1 MKWSS
6 IIFLL
11 FHYVNN
17 IKSIFSF
24 TSFYKSKLNQNLK
37 TYIKPYF
44 ETNLVTQSY
53 HKKNIK
59 LFNQNVLLLK
69 KQNSN
74 TSLYKKSLGF
84 FKLIRYKSLLP
95 TSLLC
100 FTGGWIMNPSIYNLL
115 HSQSF
120 IISVINTL
128 LVMSNS
134 MVINDIYDIEID
146 KINNPNRPLI
156 NGKITRNEAILFSFF
171 LLGISEY
178 LNLHFLPNNMHIITQ
193 LANIGIV
200 LYTPVF
206 KRIFI
211 LKNIVCAILVSFS
224 LFFSGLASSTSII
237 EVNHNFPLNIVAM
250 SVIFF
255 GSLSNEILLDIR
267 DYEGDKKMNIPTIPV
282 IFNKDI
288 ALFISYS
295 LLNLNIIWNSL
306 SLFYLYNQYVAG
318 LFIFI
323 MMPLLFRMLNI
334 KIKNFSEESI
344 EEYMKDTNKV
354 LFLCLLY
361 FIMFSY

>member
-24 TSFYKSKLNQNLK
+24 TSFYKSKINYK
-37 TYIKPYF
+37 SKSYIKPYF
-44 ETNLVTQSY
+44 ETNLVIQSY

-74 TSLYKKSLGF
+74 ISLYKKSLGF

-171 LLGISEY
+171 LL
-178 LNLHFLPNNMHIITQ
+178 L
-193 LANIGIV
+193 
-200 LYTPVF
+200 
-206 KRIFI
+206 KR
-211 LKNIVCAILVSFS
+211 SF
-224 LFFSGLASSTSII
+224 
-237 EVNHNFPLNIVAM
+237 
-250 SVIFF
+250 
-255 GSLSNEILLDIR
+255 
-267 DYEGDKKMNIPTIPV
+267 
-282 IFNKDI
+282 
-288 ALFISYS
+288 
-295 LLNLNIIWNSL
+295 
-306 SLFYLYNQYVAG
+306 
-318 LFIFI
+318 
-323 MMPLLFRMLNI
+323 
-334 KIKNFSEESI
+334 
-344 EEYMKDTNKV
+344 
-354 LFLCLLY
+354 
-361 FIMFSY
+361 